1 MPTAPLSIVEQV
13 DEILQEKIAQ
23 LPPPAPVVLLK
34 EDPREGVIVW
44 IDGVQHIGIDSV
56 RDESIKSIIRASVKE
71 WERRNEH
78 K

>member
-1 MPTAPLSIVEQV
+1 
-13 DEILQEKIAQ
+13 
-23 LPPPAPVVLLK
+23 LK